1 MHNEKFMHKNEEY
14 YSLCYDY
21 EKEIKQEKD
30 MTFQT
35 IVRYDK
41 ITKGEKM
48 ATVIV
53 KVLNSVDQFL
63 STIANWFYR

>member
-1 MHNEKFMHKNEEY
+1 
-14 YSLCYDY
+14 
-21 EKEIKQEKD
+21 
-30 MTFQT
+30 MTLQT
-35 IVRYDK
+35 IVRYDR